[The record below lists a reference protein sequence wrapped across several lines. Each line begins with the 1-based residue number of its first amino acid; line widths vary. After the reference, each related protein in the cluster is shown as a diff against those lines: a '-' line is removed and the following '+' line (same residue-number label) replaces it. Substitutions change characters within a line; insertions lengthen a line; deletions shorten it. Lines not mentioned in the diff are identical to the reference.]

1 VFQQEQ
7 QILDLQ
13 AVNEELNHKI
23 KKYHLNN
30 NRINRPTRKFNC
42 IIQQKYDDNNSNLN
56 NAKSLYDEDLDEDIS
71 YDNDL
76 DIFRVNIFINILRS
90 VCKYYI
96 VFIFIFNFINSE
108 LRRKRKKNS
117 LVNSL

>member
-1 VFQQEQ
+1 MFQQEQ

-56 NAKSLYDEDLDEDIS
+56 N
-71 YDNDL
+71 
-76 DIFRVNIFINILRS
+76 
-90 VCKYYI
+90 
-96 VFIFIFNFINSE
+96 
-108 LRRKRKKNS
+108 
-117 LVNSL
+117 